1 LPNEGLINLHSL
13 PRGRSA
19 DGWHLGV
26 VCLAVVLNGLVVDV
40 GLESLVEVVRADA
53 CDNNGKN
60 EQKNGEHSKGGQRL
74 ARRLVVLLAVQV
86 GNVHAD
92 ELEQEVGHGNEVDDN
107 NGNHAGNRLATDP
120 PGGEEEEE
128 KGDDQGDGG
137 QSELDRLCVL
147 DDDEKL
153 YCKRKEKEEVKLQE
167 RNVNLKKSVVYVRGD
182 AGDKPGMSDNA
193 SSGASQR

>member
-1 LPNEGLINLHSL
+1 MRSADLINLHSL

-26 VCLAVVLNGLVVDV
+26 VCLAVVLDGLVVDM
-40 GLESLVEVVRADA
+40 GLESLVEVVRAYA
-53 CDNNGKN
+53 CDHDGKN
-60 EQKNGEHSKGGQRL
+60 EQENGEHSKGGQRL
-74 ARRLVVLLAVQV
+74 ARRLVVFLAIQV

-92 ELEQEVGHGNEVDDN
+92 ELEQEVGHGNEVDDDN
-107 NGNHAGNRLATDP
+107 SNHAGNRLAADP

-137 QSELDRLCVL
+137 QSELDCLCVL

-153 YCKRKEKEEVKLQE
+153 DCKRKEKEEVKLEE
-167 RNVNLKKSVVYVRGD
+167 RNVNLRKSVVYVRGD
-182 AGDKPGMSDNA
+182 AGDEPGMSDNA
-193 SSGASQR
+193 SSGANRR